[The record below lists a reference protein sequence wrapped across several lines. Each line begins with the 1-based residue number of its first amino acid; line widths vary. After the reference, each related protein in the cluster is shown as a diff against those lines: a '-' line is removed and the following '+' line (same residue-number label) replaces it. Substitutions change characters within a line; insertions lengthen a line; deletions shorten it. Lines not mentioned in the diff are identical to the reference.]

1 MDGFA
6 RHIAACNNATLPGQ
20 RIPFRIGPAQVGWVS
35 PEAARALTFRPGDF
49 HFDAGGI
56 ALAGRHRAAGQRSAA
71 LAGAARAL
79 AEGGFCRLRGE
90 AFDVA
95 AAWDA
100 APLATLDRGA
110 VPVFGVIGQG
120 IHLNG
125 VVRRA
130 DGPWLW
136 MAVRAADK
144 PVAPGLYDNLVAGG
158 MPAGLDARTT
168 LLKEGEEEAGL
179 PPALLL
185 GAHEAERIAYTLDA
199 PEGLRRD
206 LLHVF
211 DLELPEDVI
220 PRPVDGEVERF
231 ELVPAQRVLEIVRD
245 TDSVKFN
252 VNLVLIG
259 WAIREGLL
267 AGAEAAAL
275 ARGLRGWLDAG

>member
-6 RHIAACNNATLPGQ
+6 RHIAACNNASLPGG
-20 RIPFRIGPAQVGWVS
+20 RIPFRIGPAQVGWIG
-35 PEAARALTFRPGDF
+35 PEAARALTFRPADF

-56 ALAGRHRAAGQRSAA
+56 ALAARLRAAGQRSAA

-90 AFDVA
+90 VFDVSP
-95 AAWDA
+95 AWGE

-125 VVRRA
+125 VVRRP

-136 MAVRAADK
+136 MGVRAANK
-144 PVAPGLYDNLVAGG
+144 PVAPGQLDNLVAGG

-179 PPALLL
+179 PAALLATAL
-185 GAHEAERIAYTLDA
+185 EAERIAYTLEA

-211 DLELPEDVI
+211 DLDLPEGLT
-220 PRPVDGEVERF
+220 PLPVDGEVERF
-231 ELVPAQRVLEIVRD
+231 ELMPAQRVLEIVRD

-252 VNLVLIG
+252 VNLVVIG

-275 ARGLRGWLDAG
+275 ARGLRGWLGPG